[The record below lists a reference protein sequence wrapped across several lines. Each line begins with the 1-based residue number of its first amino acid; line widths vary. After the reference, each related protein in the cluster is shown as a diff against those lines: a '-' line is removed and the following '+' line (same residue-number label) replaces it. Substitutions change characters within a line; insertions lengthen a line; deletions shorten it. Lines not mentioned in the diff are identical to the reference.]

1 MLESLPSRSHGRT
14 LALGVIAVLVLMVI
28 SLAYLII
35 SEPITLLTFL
45 WVLAIIATIP
55 TIFVISFW
63 RATLSNA
70 RYLVEN
76 LILEIEWGRL
86 SHSVPLNEIKALWLM
101 GEGVNMLRFRGI
113 SWPGLTTGFGE
124 FQYKQRTFQAKIYST
139 RSTAE
144 GLFIETDNEAFLIS
158 PTDPAD
164 FKTCIEALNIMPVTV
179 RTQVLTRF
187 PLLPQSALWSD
198 KLSQI
203 LLTAPVIL
211 NLLLFGVLSTLI
223 NRLNGQVPLHFDSTG
238 LVDRTGVPGNLL
250 MLPIIGLVA
259 WSLALGGGLFFY
271 IGRDE
276 RPMAQIIWAITIVIE
291 LAAWAAVIIL
301 LT

>member
-1 MLESLPSRSHGRT
+1 MLESLPSRSSGRT
-14 LALGVIAVLVLMVI
+14 FALGVIIFLFLLVI

-55 TIFVISFW
+55 TIFVVNYW

-76 LILEIEWGRL
+76 LILEIKWGRL
-86 SHSVPLNEIKALWLM
+86 SHSIPLNEIKALWLV
-101 GEGVNMLRFRGI
+101 GEGVKRLRFRGI
-113 SWPGLTTGFGE
+113 NWPGLTAGFGE
-124 FQYKQRTFQAKIYST
+124 FQDGQRTFQAKIYST

-144 GLFIETDNEAFLIS
+144 GLFIETGSEVFLIS
-158 PTDPAD
+158 PTDPVD
-164 FKTCIEALNIMPVTV
+164 FKTCIEALNIMPETEK
-179 RTQVLTRF
+179 TQGSIGF
-187 PLLPQSALWSD
+187 PLLPQSALWRD

-203 LLTAPVIL
+203 LLAAPIIL
-211 NLLLFGVLSTLI
+211 NLLLFGILTALM
-223 NRLNGQVPLHFDSTG
+223 NRLDGQVPLHFDSTG
-238 LVDRTGVPGNLL
+238 VVVHTGTPANLL
-250 MLPIIGLVA
+250 ILPVIGLVA

-271 IGRDE
+271 IWRDE
-276 RPMAQIIWAITIVIE
+276 RPMAQIIWAMTIVIE

-301 LT
+301 LV

>member
-1 MLESLPSRSHGRT
+1 
-14 LALGVIAVLVLMVI
+14 LGVITFLVLLVI
-28 SLAYLII
+28 SLAYLIV

-55 TIFVISFW
+55 TIFVVTFW
-63 RATLSNA
+63 RATLANA

-86 SHSVPLNEIKALWLM
+86 RHSIPLNEIKALRQV
-101 GEGVNMLRFRGI
+101 GDGVNMLRFRGV
-113 SWPGLTTGFGE
+113 SWPGLTTGYGE
-124 FQYKQRTFQAKIYST
+124 FQDNQKTFQAKIYST

-144 GLFIETDNEAFLIS
+144 GLFIETDNEAYLIS
-158 PTDPAD
+158 PADPVD
-164 FKTCIEALNIMPVTV
+164 FKTCIEALNIKPETEK
-179 RTQVLTRF
+179 TQVLTRF
-187 PLLPQSALWSD
+187 PLLPQSALWRD

-211 NLLLFGVLSTLI
+211 NLLLFGVLTALI
-223 NRLNGQVPLHFDSTG
+223 NRLDGQVPLHFDSTG
-238 LVDRTGVPGNLL
+238 AVDRTGTPENLL

-271 IGRDE
+271 IWRDE
-276 RPMAQIIWAITIVIE
+276 RPMAQMIWAMTIVIE
-291 LAAWAAVIIL
+291 LAAWVAVIML
-301 LT
+301 LI